1 MQNKQLWI
9 AVALTGV
16 LMTLVFVAGWL
27 VGRPKHVDAVADA
40 APVPVEARA
49 GFIPG
54 AGQLEALRRGCL

>member
-16 LMTLVFVAGWL
+16 LMTRVFVAGWL

-40 APVPVEARA
+40 A
-49 GFIPG
+49 GTS
-54 AGQLEALRRGCL
+54 LRRISVPNRPPERKPP